1 MFQSDFRIVEDYF
14 VQMREK
20 NDYVPSKET
29 IKHVQEVL
37 EFMAVMNE
45 DARFVEAYREEGS
58 GTNMSKY
65 LDRIVARE
73 EARGEA
79 RGISIG
85 IRGTVATCR
94 RFGLPDEQIRQEIMN
109 EFKLNE
115 QEAMTYL

>member
-1 MFQSDFRIVEDYF
+1 MS
-14 VQMREK
+14 
-20 NDYVPSKET
+20 
-29 IKHVQEVL
+29 
-37 EFMAVMNE
+37 
-45 DARFVEAYREEGS
+45 
-58 GTNMSKY
+58 TNMSKY

-79 RGISIG
+79 RGISIGQALGISIG